1 MPWVS
6 ALKLVDAYGAKC
18 KFEDLL
24 YTMPKPPTSTKLF
37 LSKLSVTCPF
47 AQVVATK
54 VLYVAPN
61 DPVYILM

>member
-1 MPWVS
+1 
-6 ALKLVDAYGAKC
+6 
-18 KFEDLL
+18 L

-54 VLYVAPN
+54 ALYESS
-61 DPVYILM
+61 